1 MSPLALTRLLL
12 RGVPGGS
19 YWERPLERPNR
30 GGKAPTAS
38 GAMPVADESERMRAV
53 KEGTEE
59 EVVWQC
65 NNLLHWLKPTPE
77 AEERRTMVF
86 CHMRDVLRRHGTGL
100 EGAEVFLTG

>member
-1 MSPLALTRLLL
+1 MSVRSECPA
-12 RGVPGGS
+12 GAAEVGDGDGGATAGEQS
-19 YWERPLERPNR
+19 E
-30 GGKAPTAS
+30 GAP
-38 GAMPVADESERMRAV
+38 PVADESGWMRAV

>member
-1 MSPLALTRLLL
+1 M
-12 RGVPGGS
+12 
-19 YWERPLERPNR
+19 
-30 GGKAPTAS
+30 S
-38 GAMPVADESERMRAV
+38 GAPPVADESGWMRAV